1 MSNTLR
7 QAPPWV
13 GAYYAAWV
21 TLALNLSREVP
32 HALGDAAS
40 SRVLGDLAALR
51 PVRAADVHLLLAAQI
66 APRLLQLAAERAA
79 APWRQQ
85 LGQTID
91 DAVVARRSGQA
102 ALWHERRREAPPPD
116 AFAGL
121 PWLSG
126 ELTRTAAHLA
136 GTASAC
142 IVPVAVLLGT
152 GCYQR
157 AFALLCA
164 INATVL
170 TGLILAHVF
179 AANGRRQEAKMAQV
193 HRAYGKIRHAF
204 WDNVVLG
211 NAANRTRWQQDFV
224 DVTGQ
229 WTAQQNL
236 THVARAVQVAL
247 AQLAGV
253 AVLTLMRA
261 GLGADFSATDAHD
274 ARRYLQ
280 LLPQVR
286 RAASSLAAGGELY
299 DGFRALQSYRRDYA
313 NKWSA
318 LNERASLQPASH
330 IGSSA
335 TMREE
340 GKLRP
345 ARDLLSLEPQARGRA
360 SVEGPNK
367 AGKAMAL
374 VALKEALGERA
385 VLLPAHHDLMFDT
398 AAGSS
403 GQRARAALLQLARD
417 LERWPQVTHVLLD
430 RWDGNL
436 DGANTEHLD
445 ALIDRL
451 ATKWRVVEVR
461 RTGPTKDAAKIGEDA
476 GDQPCAK

>member
-1 MSNTLR
+1 M
-7 QAPPWV
+7 
-13 GAYYAAWV
+13 
-21 TLALNLSREVP
+21 ALNFSREVP
-32 HALGDAAS
+32 YALGDAAAG
-40 SRVLGDLAALR
+40 RVLRALAASQ
-51 PVRAADVHLLLAAQI
+51 PVRAADVHLLLAAQV

-79 APWRQQ
+79 TPWRQQ
-85 LGQTID
+85 LGRKID

-142 IVPVAVLLGT
+142 IVPVAVLVGT
-152 GCYQR
+152 GAYQR
-157 AFALLCA
+157 AITLLCA

-179 AANGRRQEAKMAQV
+179 AGSGRRQEAKMAQA

-224 DVTGQ
+224 QMTGQ

-236 THVARAVQVAL
+236 SHAARAAQVAL

-253 AVLTLMRA
+253 AVLTFMRG
-261 GLGADFSATDAHD
+261 GLGAEFLATDAQD
-274 ARRYLQ
+274 ARHYLQ

-299 DGFRALQSYRRDYA
+299 DGVRALQSYRRDYV

-318 LNERASLQPASH
+318 VNERASLQPASC

-340 GKLRP
+340 GNLRP
-345 ARDLLSLEPQARGRA
+345 ARDLLSLEPQAIGRV
-360 SVEGPNK
+360 SIEGPNK
-367 AGKAMAL
+367 AGKGMAL
-374 VALKEALGERA
+374 IALKEALGERA

-398 AAGSS
+398 EAGSS

-436 DGANTEHLD
+436 DGANIEHLD
-445 ALIDRL
+445 ALLDRL
-451 ATKWRVVEVR
+451 AAKWRVIEVR
-461 RTGPTKDAAKIGEDA
+461 RAATSKDTADISEDA
-476 GDQPCAK
+476 GDKTCAK